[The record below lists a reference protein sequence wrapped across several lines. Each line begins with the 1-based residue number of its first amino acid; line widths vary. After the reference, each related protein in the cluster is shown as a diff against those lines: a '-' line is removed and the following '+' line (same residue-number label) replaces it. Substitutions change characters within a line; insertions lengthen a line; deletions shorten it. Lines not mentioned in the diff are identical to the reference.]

1 MALSVFL
8 QRPVTVDE
16 LLDLARES
24 KYTNHGE
31 MFCANNLRQ
40 LALNYLPE
48 EKIEIIT
55 SEDLNNQE
63 FVTQAIASGNMML
76 VPYPF
81 RNAKNTIKFIFSRK
95 ILNA

>member
-8 QRPVTVDE
+8 PRTVAVDE
-16 LLDLARES
+16 LLEIARER

-55 SEDLNNQE
+55 SKDLKSQD
-63 FVTQAIASGNMML
+63 FVTRAIASGNLML

-81 RNAKNTIKFIFSRK
+81 SNIDI
-95 ILNA
+95 

>member
-16 LLDLARES
+16 LLNVARKR

-31 MFCANNLRQ
+31 MFCAYNLRQ
-40 LALNYLPE
+40 LALNYLPD

-55 SEDLNNQE
+55 SKDLKSQD
-63 FVTQAIASGNMML
+63 FVTRAIASGNLML

-81 RNAKNTIKFIFSRK
+81 HEYI
-95 ILNA
+95 